1 MGRKAA
7 TIEYLEKLVEWAGG
21 NTAFCKNTGIKASN
35 LSAYLAGDK
44 SISWK
49 RLESATRSVFGE
61 PPAFVPIIEGHNY
74 YKYGFPTQNQLPR
87 ESGIYAL
94 FDSTMRVIYYG
105 RATKLY
111 DEVRQTLNRNI
122 AEVRPW
128 NGKKDLQFKDITVY
142 LSAFRIVRGDATFVH
157 DLESFGLHF
166 LVNNTF
172 NKKGGTFTRKT

>member
-7 TIEYLEKLVEWAGG
+7 TIEYLEKLVQWSGGKSTFCEKAGVQS
-21 NTAFCKNTGIKASN
+21 SN
-35 LSAYLAGDK
+35 LNAYLAGTK
-44 SISWK
+44 PISWK
-49 RLESATRSVFGE
+49 RLESATRHVFGE

-74 YKYGFPTQNQLPR
+74 TKDGFPPVSQLPK
-87 ESGIYAL
+87 EPGIYAL
-94 FDSTMRVIYYG
+94 FDSAMRVIYYG

-111 DEVRQTLNRNI
+111 DEVRQTLNRPI

-128 NGKKDLQFKDITVY
+128 SGKKDLQFKDITAY
-142 LSAFRIVRGDATFVH
+142 LSAFRIVRADATFIH

-172 NKKGGTFTRKT
+172 NKNGGTFTRTQ